1 MKNKPELKLFDQIK
15 NLKKGKI
22 AMIITIV
29 LACFA
34 LTLVMT
40 MQFKIVNETDI
51 TSIENMRETE
61 LQTELANWKT
71 KYEEAEKQ
79 YEDTVFPLLVCFPI
93 LLILFVILFLSYFL
107 LK

>member
-1 MKNKPELKLFDQIK
+1 MKDKPKKNIIETIK
-15 NLKKGKI
+15 NFKKGKI
-22 AMIITIV
+22 AMIITIMI
-29 LACFA
+29 ACFA

-51 TSIENMRETE
+51 TSIENMRESE

-79 YEDTVFPLLVCFPI
+79 YQETMGKI
-93 LLILFVILFLSYFL
+93 EEYQ
-107 LK
+107 KTK